1 MNSFKEFIIILVL
14 LFTRPSFGETII
26 LPIQDFLHE
35 VPNYTNAPRL
45 NLAAA
50 IDGRV
55 VLETSK
61 NITRKTKGEMEK
73 NIINMLWEEY
83 PDALSIRIW
92 RGNLLIKL

>member
-1 MNSFKEFIIILVL
+1 MKSLILIIVL

-26 LPIQDFLHE
+26 LTIQDFLHE

-45 NLAAA
+45 NLVAA
-50 IDGRV
+50 INGQV
-55 VLETSK
+55 ILEPSK
-61 NITRKTKGEMEK
+61 NITRKTKREMEK

-92 RGNLLIKL
+92 NGKILIKL